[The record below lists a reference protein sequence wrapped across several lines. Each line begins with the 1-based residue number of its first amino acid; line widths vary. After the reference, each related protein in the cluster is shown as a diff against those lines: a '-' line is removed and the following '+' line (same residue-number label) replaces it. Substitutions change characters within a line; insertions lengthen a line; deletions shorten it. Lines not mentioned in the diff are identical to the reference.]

1 MAEVILD
8 KISATAHI
16 DSVVARED
24 LKNGQWLT
32 LGLLDADGERRLA
45 TKATNEETADVLLV
59 TSFTKYDP
67 NTNFAD
73 YVTKAGQTGRGFH
86 MISGDVISVTKDLV
100 VGAKKGDSLTI
111 GDNGLG
117 FKKAENRGIAQ
128 IIGEEHQG
136 FYGDVFVIAIR

>member
-16 DSVVARED
+16 DSVVATED

-45 TKATNEETADVLLV
+45 TKAAKEEEADVLLV

-67 NTNFAD
+67 NTDFAD
-73 YVTKAGQTGRGFH
+73 YVTKKGQTGRGFH
-86 MISGDVISVTKDLV
+86 MVSGDVISVTKDLV
-100 VGAKKGDSLTI
+100 AGAKKGDGLTI
-111 GDNGLG
+111 GDDGLG
-117 FKKAENRGIAQ
+117 FKKTEGRGIAQ
-128 IIGEEHQG
+128 IIGEENQG
-136 FYGDVFVIAIR
+136 FYGDMFVIAIR